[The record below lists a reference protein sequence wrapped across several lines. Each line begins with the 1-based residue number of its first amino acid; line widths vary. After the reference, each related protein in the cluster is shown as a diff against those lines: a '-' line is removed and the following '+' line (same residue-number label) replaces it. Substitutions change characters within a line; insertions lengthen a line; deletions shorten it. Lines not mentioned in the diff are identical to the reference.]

1 MDMAKEEFDQIT
13 YQNDFIKKN
22 YDRINLTVPKGKKDE
37 IKKRASSLNKSV
49 NDYINSLINADM
61 HQA

>member
-61 HQA
+61 RQA